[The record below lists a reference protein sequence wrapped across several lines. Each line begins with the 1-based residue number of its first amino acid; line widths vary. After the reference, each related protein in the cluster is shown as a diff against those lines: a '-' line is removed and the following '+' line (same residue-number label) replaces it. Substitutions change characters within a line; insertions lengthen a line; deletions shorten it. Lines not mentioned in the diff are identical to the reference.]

1 MEIGRFVFRFSNLSY
16 GRYIDLVKNV
26 EKLKELGFEIMLHD
40 KMPDVVLYREDK
52 DWIYF
57 VESVTSVGPM
67 DPKRIL
73 EITEMTKD
81 VTIGKIFV
89 TAFLDF
95 KTCKKFAD
103 ELA

>member
-1 MEIGRFVFRFSNLSY
+1 MRM
-16 GRYIDLVKNV
+16 
-26 EKLKELGFEIMLHD
+26 LGFEITLYD
-40 KMPDVVLYREDK
+40 ERLDVVLYREDK

-81 VTIGKIFV
+81 VIAGKIYV
-89 TAFLDF
+89 TVFLDF
-95 KTCKKFAD
+95 GT
-103 ELA
+103 L